1 MCFPPINNKKM
12 RKYFNIFLLTL
23 VALASVT
30 MVSCKNETEEI
41 FDQDAITRLANA
53 KQYFTDILTD
63 QGGKWKMEYYANG
76 DEPGYVYVMTF
87 RNNGSVTI
95 SGENKWIS
103 QLNPDGSTYGSE
115 TSLWDVITDNGPVLT
130 FNSYN
135 KYFHLFADPDDITD
149 PEALDDSD
157 TDETGIGHEGDY
169 EFDLMKYSGDT
180 LYMSGKKY
188 GINVIMTRLD
198 GSIDDREY
206 MDQTVAQADS
216 FFKKVI
222 PQVYLNLPNGKRWVV
237 KDGYTSILTMYPE
250 GSDSITT
257 AEKHN
262 VIITLDGLSFMN
274 PNTFDGYTVQFF
286 DRQADGSLLCRNDHQ
301 TTITAGPLNKVF
313 AIQSLTWKADTSQ
326 MGGAFKAKLHEIINK
341 LSGYNSSKFLSLQ
354 MAYDSKANSYS
365 IIFNIRS
372 KVKGK
377 QVPLTATF
385 KVNYEMINDNQ
396 LKIKYTGEMDDNAHF
411 YVDADQGNCPAI
423 IELIELLGNTYTLST
438 SSLLAPTDMRFV
450 EDGNA
455 SNTIYWR
462 L

>member
-1 MCFPPINNKKM
+1 M

-198 GSIDDREY
+198 GR
-206 MDQTVAQADS
+206 
-216 FFKKVI
+216 
-222 PQVYLNLPNGKRWVV
+222 
-237 KDGYTSILTMYPE
+237 
-250 GSDSITT
+250 
-257 AEKHN
+257 
-262 VIITLDGLSFMN
+262 
-274 PNTFDGYTVQFF
+274 
-286 DRQADGSLLCRNDHQ
+286 LL
-301 TTITAGPLNKVF
+301 L
-313 AIQSLTWKADTSQ
+313 
-326 MGGAFKAKLHEIINK
+326 
-341 LSGYNSSKFLSLQ
+341 
-354 MAYDSKANSYS
+354 
-365 IIFNIRS
+365 
-372 KVKGK
+372 
-377 QVPLTATF
+377 
-385 KVNYEMINDNQ
+385 
-396 LKIKYTGEMDDNAHF
+396 
-411 YVDADQGNCPAI
+411 
-423 IELIELLGNTYTLST
+423 
-438 SSLLAPTDMRFV
+438 
-450 EDGNA
+450 
-455 SNTIYWR
+455 
-462 L
+462 

>member
-1 MCFPPINNKKM
+1 M

-53 KQYFTDILTD
+53 KKYFTDILTD
-63 QGGKWKMEYYANG
+63 KGGKWKMEYYANG

-135 KYFHLFADPDDITD
+135 KYFHLFADPNDITD

-188 GINVIMTRLD
+188 GINIIMTRLD

-206 MDQTVAQADS
+206 MHQTVAQADS

-222 PQVYLNLPNGKRWVV
+222 PQVYLNLPDGKRWVV
-237 KDGYTSILTMYPE
+237 KDGHTSILTMYPE
-250 GSDSITT
+250 GSDSVIT

-274 PNTFDGYTVQFF
+274 PITFDGYTVQFF

-301 TTITAGPLNKVF
+301 TTITAGPLNRVF
-313 AIQSLTWKADTSQ
+313 AIGVLKWRADTSQ
-326 MGGAFKAKLHEIINK
+326 FNGTFKDKLHAMKSDLSNYGGRK
-341 LSGYNSSKFLSLQ
+341 LLNIQIS
-354 MAYDSKANSYS
+354 YDAIKKNSYQVV
-365 IIFNIRS
+365 FTCRT
-372 KVKGK
+372 K
-377 QVPLTATF
+377 QNKDYTPTLY
-385 KVNYEMINDNQ
+385 VNYEMINDNQ
-396 LKIKYTGEMDDNAHF
+396 LKIKYTGEMN
-411 YVDADQGNCPAI
+411 DAGHNYIDTDKGNCKAML
-423 IELIELLGNTYTLST
+423 EFVELLGNTLTMST
-438 SSLLAPTDMRFV
+438 SSLLAPTDMLLY
-450 EDGNA
+450 DSGNA
-455 SNTIYWR
+455 SNYTFWNVYTGK
-462 L
+462 